1 MKSHLGEW
9 MGEIRR
15 ERELDLVER
24 SARVEVVEQ
33 RFIDL
38 QARVGTKFE
47 AIEKRF
53 EAVDD
58 KFESMQR
65 YMDRRFSSL
74 QWIMGLGFTLLAAL
88 IAVFNF
94 FYIRIEMII

>member
-15 ERELDLVER
+15 ERELDLQER
-24 SARVEVVEQ
+24 MDTR
-33 RFIDL
+33 
-38 QARVGTKFE
+38 FE

-74 QWIMGLGFTLLAAL
+74 QWTMGLGFTLLAAL
-88 IAVFNF
+88 MAVFNF
-94 FYIRIEMII
+94 F